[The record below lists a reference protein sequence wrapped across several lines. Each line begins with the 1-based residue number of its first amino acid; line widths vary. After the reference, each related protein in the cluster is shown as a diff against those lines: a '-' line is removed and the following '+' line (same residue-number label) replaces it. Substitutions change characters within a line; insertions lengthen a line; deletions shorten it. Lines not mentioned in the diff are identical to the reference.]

1 MQVQV
6 VKESLK
12 AALTKAKVSYNGK
25 TTLPILSTF
34 LLEAKDGK
42 LVIKST
48 DLGTATIHAIPA
60 DHIAEEGIVCL
71 DAVAL
76 ITAVSSAP
84 RKAMITIGVES
95 AFAAKGY
102 VEFSGATISVDVFPA
117 DEFPLIPQV
126 VFESGLE
133 VEAQEL
139 KAVLERVAPAA
150 AKDSARPVLECIEV
164 KFWAGLLNF
173 QTTDGFRLAKD
184 AIPYSGESTGNFLIS
199 AANGAKLAKAIGRY
213 GGHCAIQEQ
222 EHNVSF
228 YFGDSFSG
236 TVFVIQKEEEGIPYP
251 DTEYITTLPQN
262 IVSIATVEASVLLDM
277 CKRVPVVGKDN
288 TVLLSMSD
296 EGRLYLENFK
306 GTITWSLYA
315 DAAVDGASVSAG
327 FNLKYLLDMLSPLK
341 DGVITMS
348 IESENSPLYAV
359 SDVSDR
365 LLYVIMPMLKER

>member
-133 VEAQEL
+133 VEA
-139 KAVLERVAPAA
+139 
-150 AKDSARPVLECIEV
+150 
-164 KFWAGLLNF
+164 
-173 QTTDGFRLAKD
+173 
-184 AIPYSGESTGNFLIS
+184 
-199 AANGAKLAKAIGRY
+199 
-213 GGHCAIQEQ
+213 
-222 EHNVSF
+222 
-228 YFGDSFSG
+228 
-236 TVFVIQKEEEGIPYP
+236 
-251 DTEYITTLPQN
+251 
-262 IVSIATVEASVLLDM
+262 
-277 CKRVPVVGKDN
+277 
-288 TVLLSMSD
+288 
-296 EGRLYLENFK
+296 
-306 GTITWSLYA
+306 
-315 DAAVDGASVSAG
+315 
-327 FNLKYLLDMLSPLK
+327 
-341 DGVITMS
+341 
-348 IESENSPLYAV
+348 
-359 SDVSDR
+359 
-365 LLYVIMPMLKER
+365 